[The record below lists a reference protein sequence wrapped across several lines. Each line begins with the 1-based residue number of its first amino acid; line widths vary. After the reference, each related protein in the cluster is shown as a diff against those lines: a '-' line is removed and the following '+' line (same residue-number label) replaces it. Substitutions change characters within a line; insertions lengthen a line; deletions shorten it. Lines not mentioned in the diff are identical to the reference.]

1 MRGKSFSEEQIIKA
15 LKSHE
20 AGTKVADICREL
32 GIAEQTFYRWRAKY
46 YGVKESAGIKRLR
59 AAEAEN
65 RKLKR
70 QIAELEKDC
79 IALKG
84 VLSKE
89 W

>member
-32 GIAEQTFYRWRAKY
+32 GIVEQTFYRWRAKY
-46 YGVKESAGIKRLR
+46 GVKEGAVAKRLR

>member
-1 MRGKSFSEEQIIKA
+1 MKEKSFSEEQIIKA

-32 GIAEQTFYRWRAKY
+32 GIVEQTFYGWQEKH
-46 YGVKESAGIKRLR
+46 GVKESAGMKRLR

-65 RKLKR
+65 RKLK
-70 QIAELEKDC
+70 QQLADLEMDRM
-79 IALKG
+79 ALKEA
-84 VLSKE
+84 LSRK

>member
-1 MRGKSFSEEQIIKA
+1 MKEKHFSEEQIITA

-32 GIAEQTFYRWRAKY
+32 GIVEQTFYRWQEKY
-46 YGVKESAGIKRLR
+46 GGIESAGKKRLR

-65 RKLKR
+65 RKLK
-70 QIAELEKDC
+70 QQLADLEMDRMVLKE
-79 IALKG
+79 ALTRK
-84 VLSKE
+84 